1 MPYVAP
7 ESEMTASRSV
17 LLIDNGELDSVGSL
31 LEQIGADF
39 ERLNGDAIRGPLQ
52 HPERLLITSAA
63 LAHTLRIQRV
73 VTAPGARA
81 TWIAFVAG
89 ESKTQKS
96 MLQKAGFDFLIRD
109 PVHPA
114 ALRVLLQRALF
125 RGEDARRAP
134 RVACGHPAT
143 YKTGFWRQKATLIDL
158 SPRGCRLLTEK
169 PVKEKSE
176 ITVQIPKELAGGRAF
191 DLVGHAVR
199 VVPAERECG
208 RSGEMVVGV
217 RFAPLDGDLRNRLRA
232 ALAERVLGPAVLPS
246 GTAPPPVGPAPAR
259 AKASISPA
267 PEAAEVRSPARPR
280 RVHPRARYDKKV
292 TAMEGADAYMLLCR
306 DLSAGG
312 MRVEPMEGLA
322 VGSRVDLAIQVSARE
337 EPFLVE
343 AMVVRDD
350 GDHGLALRF
359 EWIAPESHARLQS
372 LVANLPTI
380 EALQADAQDQGT
392 ILAQRLPAKPSPPS
406 R

>member
-1 MPYVAP
+1 
-7 ESEMTASRSV
+7 MTAPRSV
-17 LLIDNGELDSVGSL
+17 LLIDNGELDAVATV
-31 LEQIGADF
+31 LEQIGTDF
-39 ERLNGDAIRGPLQ
+39 ERLGGDSIRSPLQ
-52 HPERLLITSAA
+52 HPERLLITSAV
-63 LAHTLRIQRV
+63 LAHSLRIQRLV
-73 VTAPGARA
+73 MGNGPRA

-96 MLQKAGFDFLIRD
+96 MLQKSGFDFLVRE

-134 RVACGHPAT
+134 RVACGHPVT

-176 ITVQIPKELAGGRAF
+176 ITVQIPKELAAGRAF

-208 RSGEMVVGV
+208 RSGEVVVGV
-217 RFAPLDGDLRNRLRA
+217 RFAPLEGDLKTRLRA

-246 GTAPPPVGPAPAR
+246 SVAVPPAGPVTARPKTGFSHAPDAADAGAPAR
-259 AKASISPA
+259 PKRI
-267 PEAAEVRSPARPR
+267 
-280 RVHPRARYDKKV
+280 HPRARYDKKI

-312 MRVEPMEGLA
+312 MRVEPVEGLA
-322 VGSRVDLAIQVSARE
+322 VGARVDLAIQVSARE

-343 AMVVRDD
+343 AIVVRDD
-350 GDHGLALRF
+350 GEQGLALRF
-359 EWIAPESHARLQS
+359 EWIAPESQARLQS
-372 LVANLPTI
+372 LVANLPSI
-380 EALQADAQDQGT
+380 EALQEDARDQGT
-392 ILAQRLPAKPSPPS
+392 ILAQRLPSKPGRPA

>member
-1 MPYVAP
+1 
-7 ESEMTASRSV
+7 MTASRSV
-17 LLIDNGELDSVGSL
+17 LLIDNGDLDSVASL
-31 LEQIGADF
+31 LEQIGAEF
-39 ERLNGDAIRGPLQ
+39 ERLGSDAVRSPFQ
-52 HPERLLITSAA
+52 HPERLLVTTAL
-63 LAHTLRIQRV
+63 LAHSLRIQRV
-73 VTAPGARA
+73 LASSGPRA

-96 MLQKAGFDFLIRD
+96 MLQKAGFDFQIRD

-125 RGEDARRAP
+125 RGQEARRAP

-158 SPRGCRLLTEK
+158 SPRGCRLLTDK
-169 PVKEKSE
+169 PVKEKSQ

-191 DLVGHAVR
+191 DVVGHAVR

-217 RFAPLDGDLRNRLRA
+217 RFAPLEADVRTRLRA
-232 ALAERVLGPAVLPS
+232 ALAERVLGPAVLPA
-246 GTAPPPVGPAPAR
+246 GTAPPPAPATATVTAKPGFSHAPDAETAAPAR
-259 AKASISPA
+259 AK
-267 PEAAEVRSPARPR
+267 
-280 RVHPRARYDKKV
+280 RVHRRARYDRKV

-312 MRVEPMEGLA
+312 MRVEPVEGLA
-322 VGSRVDLAIQVSARE
+322 VGARVDLAIQVSARE

-350 GDHGLALRF
+350 GERGLALRF
-359 EWIAPESHARLQS
+359 EWIAPESQARLQS
-372 LVANLPTI
+372 LVANLPSI
-380 EALQADAQDQGT
+380 EALQDDGQQQGT
-392 ILAQRLPAKPSPPS
+392 ILAQRLPAKPGRPS

>member
-1 MPYVAP
+1 
-7 ESEMTASRSV
+7 MTAGRSV
-17 LLIDNGELDSVGSL
+17 LLVDNGELESVRSL
-31 LEQIGADF
+31 LEQIGADY
-39 ERLNGDAIRGPLQ
+39 ERVGGNTSSGPLP
-52 HPERLLITSAA
+52 HPERLLVTTAV
-63 LAHTLRIQRV
+63 LAHSLRIQRT
-73 VTAPGARA
+73 VTGSDRA

-125 RGEDARRAP
+125 RGADMRRAP

-208 RSGEMVVGV
+208 RSGEMVVGI
-217 RFAPLDGDLRNRLRA
+217 RFAPLGGDLKARLRA

-246 GTAPPPVGPAPAR
+246 GVPAPPVDPTPAR
-259 AKASISPA
+259 ANESAPHA
-267 PEAAEVRSPARPR
+267 PEVAENGEPGRPK
-280 RVHPRARYDKKV
+280 RVHKRARYDKKI
-292 TAMEGADAYMLLCR
+292 TAMEGPDAYMFLCR

-312 MRVEPMEGLA
+312 MRIEPVDGLS

-359 EWIAPESHARLQS
+359 EWLAPESQARLQT
-372 LVANLPTI
+372 LVANLPSI
-380 EALQADAQDQGT
+380 EALQDDARDQGT
-392 ILAQRLPAKPSPPS
+392 ILAQRLPAKPGPLP

>member
-1 MPYVAP
+1 MSDSRV
-7 ESEMTASRSV
+7 TANRSV
-17 LLIDNGELDSVGSL
+17 LLIDNGELESVRSL

-39 ERLNGDAIRGPLQ
+39 ERLSGDAVRGPLP
-52 HPERLLITSAA
+52 HPDRLLITSAA
-63 LAHTLRIQRV
+63 LAHSLRIQRT
-73 VTAPGARA
+73 VTGTDPRA

-89 ESKTQKS
+89 ESRTQKS

-114 ALRVLLQRALF
+114 ALRVLLQRALY
-125 RGEDARRAP
+125 RGEEARRAP

-169 PVKEKSE
+169 PVKEKSQ

-191 DLVGHAVR
+191 ELVGHAVR

-208 RSGEMVVGV
+208 RSGEMVVGI
-217 RFAPLDGDLRNRLRA
+217 RFAPLEGDVKARLRA

-246 GTAPPPVGPAPAR
+246 AVAPPPAAPPPAR
-259 AKASISPA
+259 EKEGFAHA
-267 PEAAEVRSPARPR
+267 PEVADSGSPARPK
-280 RVHPRARYDKKV
+280 RVHKRARYDKKI

-312 MRVEPMEGLA
+312 MRVEPVEGLA
-322 VGSRVDLAIQVSARE
+322 IGARVDLAVQVSARE

-343 AMVVRDD
+343 AVVVRDD
-350 GDHGLALRF
+350 GEHGLALRF
-359 EWIAPESHARLQS
+359 EWIAPESQARLQT
-372 LVANLPTI
+372 LVANLPSI
-380 EALQADAQDQGT
+380 EALQDDARDQGT
-392 ILAQRLPAKPSPPS
+392 ILAQRLPAKPGRPS